1 MRRKIP
7 FWRVE
12 LFTYPFFK
20 KDYYRFFLRLN
31 KEEFVE
37 SLVREELHGR
47 SRYVR
52 VEDRRSAVE
61 RLFFGFFRR
70 REETFSDLFDAYREI
85 ALHLFEFKRDAVFIR
100 PYIWK
105 SYFLCELPDVFFLWK
120 YLDLLGLRDFWISL
134 VVLGERVPLSSREL
148 ESIRFTPFPADFYT
162 LVRGKTFYE
171 LHSHSGSFMHTKEL
185 WMKLLLAVSNLRLD
199 IFSQFSGEA
208 EKLREL
214 SLIGYICRVV
224 IAYPEIGEKY
234 SSILKELERGNE
246 TAVSYL
252 ASRFLSSLKLK
263 EEELLS
269 ERWVILRALRNAKE
283 SEILKRALYLYLWA
297 RTNFH
302 RFFVFSSKEGL
313 REFIYTFRRSKP
325 FHGIK
330 QRLLETKIADR
341 RGFQPQEEKVKVFH
355 EQRFSSDA
363 LGWLSLR
370 ERLEKRDR
378 GGRGRDVLVVHLL
391 RKNLRLTNTPS
402 PFPFRI

>member
-1 MRRKIP
+1 M
-7 FWRVE
+7 
-12 LFTYPFFK
+12 
-20 KDYYRFFLRLN
+20 
-31 KEEFVE
+31 E

-52 VEDRRSAVE
+52 VEDRSSAVE

-120 YLDLLGLRDFWISL
+120 YLDLLSLRDFWVSL

-185 WMKLLLAVSNLRLD
+185 WIKLLLAVSNLRLD

-224 IAYPEIGEKY
+224 ITYPEIGEKY

-252 ASRFLSSLKLK
+252 A
-263 EEELLS
+263 
-269 ERWVILRALRNAKE
+269 
-283 SEILKRALYLYLWA
+283 
-297 RTNFH
+297 
-302 RFFVFSSKEGL
+302 
-313 REFIYTFRRSKP
+313 
-325 FHGIK
+325 
-330 QRLLETKIADR
+330 
-341 RGFQPQEEKVKVFH
+341 FQF
-355 EQRFSSDA
+355 
-363 LGWLSLR
+363 
-370 ERLEKRDR
+370 
-378 GGRGRDVLVVHLL
+378 
-391 RKNLRLTNTPS
+391 
-402 PFPFRI
+402 